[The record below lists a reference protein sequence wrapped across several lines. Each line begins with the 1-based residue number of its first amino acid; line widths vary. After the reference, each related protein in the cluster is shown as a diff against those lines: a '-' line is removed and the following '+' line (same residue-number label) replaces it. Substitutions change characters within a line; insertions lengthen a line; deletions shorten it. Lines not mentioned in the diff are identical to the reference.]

1 MPWASASSGT
11 IKKPTRMA
19 WAHVPE
25 GGNPHSHGASW
36 AINGTARGVTEMT
49 ERGQP

>member
-1 MPWASASSGT
+1 VGKREFWHDQETDAYVL
-11 IKKPTRMA
+11 
-19 WAHVPE
+19 AHVPE
-25 GGNPHSHGASW
+25 VGNPHSHGASW